1 MLKLKRLKVHKCRSV
16 QPGTELEFNDRLNVI
31 LGRNGAGKTTLLKLV
46 AAAVGSS
53 FAEEFHEDT
62 IHIEYEYELHGLRIR
77 CEFRHDGAYENE
89 DLTSSRVQSPVFQ
102 ARFSSPHDPPVAAEI
117 RGNSITIICDGRQR
131 EFRVNATVMLIP
143 GIDLVALIG
152 TYLADNADAP
162 TATQTVFSRFESKL
176 TRRQD
181 EALDW
186 LRHTLDNLGII
197 FTEIDNDER
206 WCMTNVPHSGLAYDF
221 RSALAEYRHI
231 FSDLPEVLT
240 IHSERVPF
248 LAQACAQIGL
258 RDASWTFSFSEQV
271 RRKENVKLYRDSKV
285 FVTTHG
291 GTRFPLEKLSFG
303 QLRLF
308 AFFLHSA
315 MHPHVIVADELTNGL
330 HHEMVDCCLDTIGE
344 RQAFLATQNPLLLDH
359 IGFGDA
365 DEVRRTFII
374 CDLQAQADGEKIMCW
389 RNMSAKEAYEF
400 YADYKVGIQH
410 VNAILRKR
418 GLW

>member
-16 QPGTELEFNDRLNVI
+16 QPGTELEFNDGLNLI
-31 LGRNGAGKTTLLKLV
+31 LGKNGAGKTTLLKLV
-46 AAAVGSS
+46 AAAVGSN
-53 FAEEFHEDT
+53 FAEEFHEDA
-62 IHIEYEYELHGLRIR
+62 IHVEYEYELHGLRIR
-77 CEFRHDGAYENE
+77 CEFRHDGAHE
-89 DLTSSRVQSPVFQ
+89 DEDPSSSRVQSPVFQ
-102 ARFSSPHDPPVAAEI
+102 ALFSSPHDPPVAAEI
-117 RGNSITIICDGRQR
+117 RGGSITLSSEGGQR
-131 EFRVNATVMLIP
+131 EFKVNATVLLVP

-152 TYLADNADAP
+152 SYLVGATN
-162 TATQTVFSRFESKL
+162 TAAAIQRAFSRFESKL

-186 LRHTLDNLGII
+186 LRHTLDDLGLI
-197 FTEIDNDER
+197 FTELDDDER
-206 WCMTNVPHSGLAYDF
+206 WCTTNVPHSGIASDL
-221 RSALAEYRHI
+221 RGALAEYRHT

-240 IHSERVPF
+240 IHSERMPF

-271 RRKENVKLYRDSKV
+271 RRRENVKLYRDSKV

-315 MHPHVIVADELTNGL
+315 LHPHVIVADELTNGL

-359 IGFGDA
+359 IGFDDA

-374 CDLQAQADGEKIMCW
+374 CDLQAQADGEKVMRW